1 MGYKR
6 PTTFMKKLSFFL
18 LVLLAI
24 SATSCK
30 MIGVSATT
38 QHPANYINTA
48 TVADLEVSN
57 ERISFTFQASAAV
70 RRGGTQNV
78 IKTAVREALRVNGG
92 GDLLVDLEYITRSTA
107 PLFSRLFFL
116 SPIGEVTVSGYPAK
130 YKNFHNLGDSIW
142 APTKLYPEHIEVHK
156 STNQS
161 INQTNLIH

>member
-38 QHPANYINTA
+38 QHPATYINTA

-92 GDLLVDLEYITRSTA
+92 GDLLVDMEYITVSGS
-107 PLFSRLFFL
+107 PFFSYIFGI
-116 SPIGEVTVSGYPAK
+116 SPIKEVTVSGYPAK
-130 YKNFHNLGDSIW
+130 YTNFHNLDDSIW
-142 APTKLYPEHIEVHK
+142 APTQLYPDNIPANK
-156 STNQS
+156 TSLKS
-161 INQTNLIH
+161 INKIQ